1 MAHTFVI
8 QKVSYLTAGGTDPQ
22 VVMTG
27 TVDGIQVSATCWFSI
42 YTANAASALSAQNF
56 VIAQLLA
63 AWTALQPTTP
73 PNAPVAGFTV
83 TV

>member
-1 MAHTFVI
+1 MAHTYVI
-8 QKVSYLTAGGTDPQ
+8 QKVSYPPAGGSDPQ
-22 VVMTG
+22 VVITG
-27 TVDGIQVSATCWFSI
+27 TVDGTQVTATCWLST

-63 AWTALQPTTP
+63 AWTLLQPTTP

-83 TV
+83 TQ